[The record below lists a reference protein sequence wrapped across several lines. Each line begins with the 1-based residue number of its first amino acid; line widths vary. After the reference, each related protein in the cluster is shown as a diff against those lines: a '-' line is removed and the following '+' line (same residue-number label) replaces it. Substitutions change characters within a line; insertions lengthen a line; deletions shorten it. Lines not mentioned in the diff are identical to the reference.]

1 MTIYEIDIYIRDAE
15 GDVVREK
22 RFTIEA
28 EAGETLEV
36 WVDDRLRYEEEAEGD
51 EGLTK

>member
-1 MTIYEIDIYIRDAE
+1 MTVYEVDVYIRDAE

-28 EAGETLEV
+28 EAGETLEI
-36 WVDDRLRYEEEAEGD
+36 WVDDRLKYEEEAED
-51 EGLTK
+51 EG

>member
-1 MTIYEIDIYIRDAE
+1 MTSYEIDVYVRDVE

-36 WVDDRLRYEEEAEGD
+36 WVDDRLKYEEEAEED
-51 EGLTK
+51 DD